1 MSEAAPAPVTAP
13 APIVDDEPKV
23 FVGNLAFSATEQDI
37 SAAFSLAGEVTK
49 VTIIRKYGKPQGYGF
64 VSYKTDA
71 DAHKAV
77 ELLNKQDVLG
87 RPVNVDVAKP
97 REPR

>member
-1 MSEAAPAPVTAP
+1 MSEAVAPPVSAPGPV
-13 APIVDDEPKV
+13 VDDEPKV

-37 SAAFSLAGEVTK
+37 SAAFSAAGEVTK
-49 VTIIRKYGKPQGYGF
+49 VSIIRKFGKPQGYGF
-64 VSYKTDA
+64 VSFKTDA

-77 ELLNKQDVLG
+77 ELFNKQDVLG

-97 REPR
+97 R